1 MYVII
6 DFGASRIKSA
16 CFSSTKKIVNS
27 YESKG
32 SIFFS
37 KLGIVKKNFFIK
49 SFKQHLKF
57 YFKKKYNVKYI
68 VISSEM
74 HGYFICSDKISDYY
88 SWRCEYKKFTFSH
101 KFKKNYLKSTGLT
114 LKQSIPYANIIN
126 FKKNCSV
133 IGIAEFLCVKLGK
146 YNKCLHSTY
155 AQSLGIYNYI
165 KKNLQIRN
173 EVKNINQDIKINYNF
188 KNYIGNATINNKS
201 LKIFGGFGDMQ
212 CSNNFHKLKNSQAIL
227 NIGTGSQIIFG
238 DHLNNLD
245 FRIFFN
251 KKIYSCITHIP
262 SGRYLI
268 KLSKIFKLSQI
279 VFFKKLKKIKLSQI
293 YSMKK
298 KFGSHDLKTFCEFIK
313 KKKKKNNNIFAIILF
328 IFLNNYFRKLKK
340 FKKINEL
347 IIRGG
352 IPRKL
357 KIINDYFKVY
367 FKVDLIKEDLLDET
381 VQFINKNINKILIKN
396 IKKLNDNKI

>member
-16 CFSSTKKIVNS
+16 CFSTTKKILNN
-27 YESKG
+27 YETKG
-32 SIFFS
+32 SLFFS
-37 KLGIVKKNFFIK
+37 KLGIVKKSFFIK

-57 YFKKKYNVKYI
+57 YFKKKYNFKYI
-68 VISSEM
+68 IISSEM

-88 SWRCEYKKFTFSH
+88 SWRCEYKKFIFTK

-114 LKQSIPYANIIN
+114 LRQGTPYANIIN
-126 FKKNCSV
+126 FKENCSV

-165 KKNLQIRN
+165 KTNLQIRN
-173 EVKNINQDIKINYNF
+173 EIKNINQDIKINYNF
-188 KNYIGNATINNKS
+188 NNYVGDVTVNNKS

-212 CSNNFHKLKNSQAIL
+212 CSNDFHKLKNNQAIL

-238 DHLNNLD
+238 DYFNNLD

-268 KLSKIFKLSQI
+268 KLSKIFKLNQI
-279 VFFKKLKKIKLSQI
+279 VFFKKLKKIKLNQI

-298 KFGSHDLKTFCEFIK
+298 KFALHDLKTFYGFIK
-313 KKKKKNNNIFAIILF
+313 KRKKKINDNVFMIVLY
-328 IFLNNYFRKLKK
+328 IFLNNYVNKLKK
-340 FKKINEL
+340 FKKTNEL
-347 IIRGG
+347 IIKGG

-357 KIINDYFKVY
+357 KIINEYFKLY
-367 FKVDLIKEDLLDET
+367 FNVNLIKENLLDDT
-381 VQFINKNINKILIKN
+381 IQFIEKNINKIIKQT
-396 IKKLNDNKI
+396 